1 MALAQT
7 ASPSESGAESRRA
20 PRTRTRIAVVVDLKG
35 RTDNGT
41 IRDLSTSG
49 MCIDLEHTFFGFPGC
64 MITIISKEL
73 GNLDAVV
80 RWIGNRRI
88 GVSFVS
94 SSAAAAQ
101 VRAYHRFY
109 HRKG

>member
-1 MALAQT
+1 MALAQLAIPS
-7 ASPSESGAESRRA
+7 ASSAESRRA
-20 PRTRTRIAVVVDLKG
+20 PRTRTKINIVVDLKG

-49 MCIDLEHTFFGFPGC
+49 MCIDLEHTFFGSPGC

-80 RWIGNRRI
+80 RWVGNRRI

-109 HRKG
+109 HRK